1 LKAGACLSEARTRGG
16 VASLRNETCDHIPP
30 PPPVGKRSC
39 WLILS
44 EGLVADFRPK
54 IEFFVFVL
62 RNEPPEASFSLFYFP
77 CLILNIGENI
87 KKYRTKQ
94 GLSQEDFARKSSVKY
109 ITLTKIEIGAL
120 L

>member
-1 LKAGACLSEARTRGG
+1 MKLVTISHHFRQLEKEVAGLPSARYWWPILGQKLNFLSLFCGANRQ
-16 VASLRNETCDHIPP
+16 
-30 PPPVGKRSC
+30 KR
-39 WLILS
+39 
-44 EGLVADFRPK
+44 DF
-54 IEFFVFVL
+54 
-62 RNEPPEASFSLFYFP
+62 LFYFP